1 MGLEELRERLKTLK
15 GAFREL
21 GEAVDGKALLE
32 EERRLV
38 ARMSEPDFWQKE
50 DADRSVARLKAIRN
64 LLEMMGTAERLLS
77 DAEALVSLLQEEPD
91 EQMLEELQGMIK
103 RADAEMGRLR
113 VALFL
118 SGEHDGRNAF
128 LFVHAGAGGV
138 EACDWAQML
147 LRMYLR
153 FLERRG
159 FEVSVVDMQHA
170 EEAGI
175 KSATI
180 YVKGAFAFGTLRGEA
195 GVHRLVRN
203 SPFDAQHR
211 RHTSFASVEV
221 LPEFDENIKIEIR
234 KEDLKIETYRASGP
248 GGQHVNVTDSA
259 VRITHIPTGIV
270 VTCQNERS
278 QHANRRQAL
287 AILKAR
293 LYEREQKRRQQ
304 EIERLRGAKGDAA
317 WGNQI
322 RSYILQPYTLI
333 KDHRTGFETSNAQAV
348 LNGEIDAFVEAF
360 LRWDYKRRSQ
370 TPASENPNHNRADK

>member
-1 MGLEELRERLKTLK
+1 MGLEELRERLRVLK
-15 GAFREL
+15 GMFGKL

-38 ARMSEPDFWQKE
+38 ARMSQPDFWQKK
-50 DADRSVARLKAIRN
+50 DADRSVARLKTIRN
-64 LLEMMGTAERLLS
+64 LLEMMGTVERLLN

-91 EQMLEELQGMIK
+91 EQMLKELGGLIK

-118 SGEHDGRNAF
+118 SGEHDRRNAF

-180 YVKGAFAFGTLRGEA
+180 YVKGVFAFGTLRGEA

-221 LPEFDENIKIEIR
+221 LPEFDEGIKIEIR

-304 EIERLRGAKGDAA
+304 EVERLRGVKGDAA

-333 KDHRTGFETSNAQAV
+333 KDHRTGFETPNAQAV
-348 LNGEIDAFVEAF
+348 LDGEIDAFIEAF
-360 LRWDYKRRSQ
+360 LHWDYKRRLQ
-370 TPASENPNHNRADK
+370 TPASENPNHNRADE

>member
-1 MGLEELRERLKTLK
+1 MGLEELRERLRALK
-15 GAFREL
+15 GMFGKL

-38 ARMSEPDFWQKE
+38 ARMSQPDFWQKK
-50 DADRSVARLKAIRN
+50 DADRSVARLKTIRN
-64 LLEMMGTAERLLS
+64 LLEMMGTVERLLN

-91 EQMLEELQGMIK
+91 EQMLKELGGVIK
-103 RADAEMGRLR
+103 RADAETGRLR

-118 SGEHDGRNAF
+118 SGEHDRRNAF

-180 YVKGAFAFGTLRGEA
+180 YVKGVFAFGTLRGEA

-221 LPEFDENIKIEIR
+221 LPEFDEDIKIEIR

-248 GGQHVNVTDSA
+248 GGQHDNVTDSA

-304 EIERLRGAKGDAA
+304 EVERLRGVKGDAA

-348 LNGEIDAFVEAF
+348 LDGEIDAFVEAF
-360 LRWDYKRRSQ
+360 LHWDYKRRLQ
-370 TPASENPNHNRADK
+370 TPASENPNHSRADE

>member
-1 MGLEELRERLKTLK
+1 LRALK
-15 GAFREL
+15 GMFGKL

-38 ARMSEPDFWQKE
+38 ARMSQPDFWQKK
-50 DADRSVARLKAIRN
+50 DADRSVARLKTIRN
-64 LLEMMGTAERLLS
+64 LLEMMGTVERLLN

-91 EQMLEELQGMIK
+91 EQMLKELGGVIK
-103 RADAEMGRLR
+103 RADAETGRLR

-118 SGEHDGRNAF
+118 SGEHDRRNAF

-180 YVKGAFAFGTLRGEA
+180 YVKGVFAFGTLRGEA

-221 LPEFDENIKIEIR
+221 LPEFDEDIKIEIR

-248 GGQHVNVTDSA
+248 GGQHDNVTDSA

-304 EIERLRGAKGDAA
+304 EVERLRGVKGDAA

-348 LNGEIDAFVEAF
+348 LDGEIDAFVEAF
-360 LRWDYKRRSQ
+360 LHWDYKRRLQ
-370 TPASENPNHNRADK
+370 TPASENPNHSRADE

>member
-1 MGLEELRERLKTLK
+1 MGFEELRERLRALK
-15 GAFREL
+15 EAFGRL
-21 GEAVDGKALLE
+21 GEAVDGKALLD

-38 ARMSEPDFWQKE
+38 ARMSETDFWQRE

-64 LLEMMGTAERLLS
+64 LLETMGTLERLLN

-91 EQMLEELQGMIK
+91 EQMLKELGGVIK

-118 SGEHDGRNAF
+118 SGEHDRRNAF

-180 YVKGAFAFGTLRGEA
+180 YVKGVFAFGTLRGEA

-221 LPEFDENIKIEIR
+221 LPEFDEDIKIEIR

-304 EIERLRGAKGDAA
+304 EMERLRGAKSDAA

-370 TPASENPNHNRADK
+370 TPVSENPNHNRADK

>member
-1 MGLEELRERLKTLK
+1 MGFEDLRERLKALK
-15 GAFREL
+15 GAFVKL
-21 GEAVDGKALLE
+21 GETVDRKALLE

-38 ARMSEPDFWQKE
+38 ARMSEPGFWQSE
-50 DADRSVARLKAIRN
+50 DADKSVARLKVIRN
-64 LLEMMGTAERLLS
+64 LLEMMGTVERLIS

-91 EQMLEELQGMIK
+91 EQMLRELGGVVK
-103 RADAEMGRLR
+103 RAEAEMGRLR

-118 SGEHDGRNAF
+118 NGEHDRRNAF

-180 YVKGAFAFGTLRGEA
+180 YVKGEFAFGTLRGEA

-221 LPEFDENIKIEIR
+221 LPEFDEDIKIEIR

-293 LYEREQKRRQQ
+293 LYEREQKRRQ
-304 EIERLRGAKGDAA
+304 EEMERLRGVKGDAA

-333 KDHRTGFETSNAQAV
+333 KDHRTGFETTNAQAV
-348 LNGEIDAFVEAF
+348 LNGEIDAFIEAF
-360 LRWDYKRRSQ
+360 LGWDYRRRSQ
-370 TPASENPNHNRADK
+370 KSASEDPHHNRTHK

>member
-1 MGLEELRERLKTLK
+1 MGFEELRERLRALN
-15 GAFREL
+15 GAFANL
-21 GEAVDGKALLE
+21 GEAVDRKALLE

-38 ARMSEPDFWQKE
+38 ARMSEPGFWQSE
-50 DADRSVARLKAIRN
+50 DADRSVARLKVVRN
-64 LLEMMGTAERLLS
+64 LLEMTGTVERLLN

-91 EQMLEELQGMIK
+91 EQMLKELADVVK
-103 RADAEMGRLR
+103 RAEAEIGRLR

-118 SGEHDGRNAF
+118 SGEHDRRNAF

-293 LYEREQKRRQQ
+293 LYEREQKRRQ
-304 EIERLRGAKGDAA
+304 EEMERLRGVKGDAA

-322 RSYILQPYTLI
+322 RSYILQPYSLI
-333 KDHRTGFETSNAQAV
+333 KDHRTGFETTNAQAV
-348 LNGEIDAFVEAF
+348 LNGEIDAFIEAF
-360 LRWDYKRRSQ
+360 LGWDYRRRSQ
-370 TPASENPNHNRADK
+370 ISASENPDRNRAHK

>member
-1 MGLEELRERLKTLK
+1 MGLEELRERLRALK
-15 GAFREL
+15 GVFGKL
-21 GEAVDGKALLE
+21 CEAVDEKALLE

-38 ARMSEPDFWQKE
+38 ARMSQPDFWQKK
-50 DADRSVARLKAIRN
+50 DADRTVARLKTIRN
-64 LLEMMGTAERLLS
+64 LLEMMSTVERLLN

-91 EQMLEELQGMIK
+91 EQMLEELGGVIK
-103 RADAEMGRLR
+103 RAEAEMGRLR

-118 SGEHDGRNAF
+118 SGEHDRRNAF

-180 YVKGAFAFGTLRGEA
+180 YVKGVFAFGTLRGEA

-221 LPEFDENIKIEIR
+221 LPEFDEGIKIEIR

-293 LYEREQKRRQQ
+293 LYEREQKKRQQ
-304 EIERLRGAKGDAA
+304 EVERLRGVKGDAA

-333 KDHRTGFETSNAQAV
+333 KDHRTGFETPDAQAV
-348 LNGEIDAFVEAF
+348 LDGEIDAFIEAF
-360 LRWDYKRRSQ
+360 LHWDYKRRSQ

>member
-1 MGLEELRERLKTLK
+1 MRALN
-15 GAFREL
+15 GAFANL
-21 GEAVDGKALLE
+21 GEAVDRKALLE

-38 ARMSEPDFWQKE
+38 ARMSEPGFWQSE
-50 DADRSVARLKAIRN
+50 DADRSVARLKVVRN
-64 LLEMMGTAERLLS
+64 LLEMTGTVERLLN

-91 EQMLEELQGMIK
+91 EQMLKELADVVK
-103 RADAEMGRLR
+103 RAEAEIGRLR

-118 SGEHDGRNAF
+118 SGEHDRRNAF

-293 LYEREQKRRQQ
+293 LYEREQKRRQ
-304 EIERLRGAKGDAA
+304 EEMERLRGVKGDAA

-322 RSYILQPYTLI
+322 RSYILQPYSLI
-333 KDHRTGFETSNAQAV
+333 KDHRTGFETTNAQAV
-348 LNGEIDAFVEAF
+348 LNGEIDAFIEAF
-360 LRWDYKRRSQ
+360 LGWDYRRRSQ
-370 TPASENPNHNRADK
+370 ISASENPDRNRAHK